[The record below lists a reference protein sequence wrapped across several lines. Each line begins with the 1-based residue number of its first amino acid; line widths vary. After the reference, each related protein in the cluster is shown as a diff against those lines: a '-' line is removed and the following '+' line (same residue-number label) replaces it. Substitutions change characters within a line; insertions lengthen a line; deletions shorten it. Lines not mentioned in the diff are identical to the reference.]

1 MVSPRTART
10 LGGGVLEMT
19 ENRTEPQRYRI
30 SVVMIVKNEADNLRV
45 SLPSVAGWADEIVIL
60 DSGSTDDSEAIAR
73 QYGAKWFVNTNWQ
86 GFGKQRQLAQ
96 SHATGDWILA
106 LDADEEV
113 NPQLAESIQAVK
125 KTQPDRTVYGIRR
138 LDFVFGQQI
147 DSALWGV
154 KAHWRLYPARF
165 RYDDSPVHESV
176 MLQGATTEKLLGFL
190 HHHTAPSP
198 YFWVKKRLDYAAAW
212 ALDRHGKEKKVGFM
226 KICINASW
234 AFFKQYIIDG
244 RFLQGRYGFI
254 YSCLFAHYTF
264 NKYLMLYQ
272 MGTDQKT
279 FS

>member
-1 MVSPRTART
+1 
-10 LGGGVLEMT
+10 MT
-19 ENRTEPQRYRI
+19 ENITEHRRYRI
-30 SVVMIVKNEADNLRV
+30 SVVMIVKNEADNLKL

-60 DSGSTDDSEAIAR
+60 DSGSSDDSEAIAR

-96 SHATGDWILA
+96 SYATGDWILA

-113 NPQLAESIQAVK
+113 SPKLAESIQTVT
-125 KTQPDRTVYGIRR
+125 KTQPARTVYGVRR
-138 LDFVFGQQI
+138 LDFVFGHRI
-147 DSALWGV
+147 DSAFWGV

-165 RYDDSPVHESV
+165 RYDDSLVHESI
-176 MLQGATTEKLLGFL
+176 MLQGAATEKLLGFL

-198 YFWVKKRLDYAAAW
+198 YFWIKKRLDYAAAW
-212 ALDRHGKEKKVGFM
+212 AQDRHKKGKKVGFATV
-226 KICINASW
+226 CINASW

-244 RFLQGRYGFI
+244 RFLQGQYGII

-272 MGTDQKT
+272 MGVDQNT
-279 FS
+279 SS